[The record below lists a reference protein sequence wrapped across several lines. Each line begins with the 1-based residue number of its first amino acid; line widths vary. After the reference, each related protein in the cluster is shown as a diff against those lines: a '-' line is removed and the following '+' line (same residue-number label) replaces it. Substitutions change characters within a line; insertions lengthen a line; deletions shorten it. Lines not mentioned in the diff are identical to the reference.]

1 MKAPAI
7 ITTSSN
13 SYRFKIKY
21 STLCDLQEVGVDLMT
36 EKGSEKLQSD
46 PNQFRLVF
54 WKGLE
59 AGEMRKFK
67 KEEAFEIFDD
77 VMEEVGPD
85 EFAKIIPQAL
95 AIKTA
100 PDATEQGKK

>member
-7 ITTSSN
+7 ISTGSN
-13 SYRFKIKY
+13 SYKFKIKY
-21 STLCDLQEVGVDLMT
+21 STLCELQEVGVDLMT
-36 EKGSEKLQSD
+36 EKGTEKLQSD

-59 AGEMRKFK
+59 AGEMKKFK

-77 VMEEVGPD
+77 IMEEVGPD
-85 EFAKIIPQAL
+85 EFAKIIPKAL
-95 AIKTA
+95 AIKTN
-100 PDATEQGKK
+100 PEQGKN

>member
-7 ITTSSN
+7 ITTEKGI
-13 SYRFKIKY
+13 YKFKIKY
-21 STLCDLQEVGVDLMT
+21 STICELNGLGVDLMT
-36 EKGSEKLQSD
+36 ENGTKALQGD

-59 AGEMRKFK
+59 AGELRKYK
-67 KEEAFEIFDD
+67 QEDAFEIFDD
-77 VMEEVGPD
+77 IMEDLGPE

-95 AIKTA
+95 AIKTN
-100 PDATEQGKK
+100 PTDVKK

>member
-7 ITTSSN
+7 IETGKN
-13 SYRFKIKY
+13 AYRFKIKY
-21 STLCDLQEVGVDLMT
+21 STLCDLKEMGIDLMS
-36 EKGSEKLQSD
+36 EKGSAELQED
-46 PNQFRLVF
+46 PTKFRFVF

-59 AGEMRKFK
+59 AGEQRKFE

-77 VMEEVGPD
+77 VMEEVGPED
-85 EFAKIIPQAL
+85 FAAIIPKAL

-100 PDATEQGKK
+100 ANKGK